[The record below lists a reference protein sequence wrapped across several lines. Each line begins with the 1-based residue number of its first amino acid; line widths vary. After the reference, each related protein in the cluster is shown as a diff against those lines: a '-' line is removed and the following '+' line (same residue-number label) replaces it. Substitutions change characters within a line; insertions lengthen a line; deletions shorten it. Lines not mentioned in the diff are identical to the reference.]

1 MNMVDYSHSNK
12 ASSITPNQ
20 PCFILPKSAKHAS
33 DCKLAG
39 QDNGLEWDHVWAVVH
54 RFLENGQYQQVAGLL
69 KKALDQPE
77 KAGIDAEMLLVAEH
91 LCRLCQQYQS
101 DVDRY
106 RQAADNAGQLEGELR
121 QRLQHMLGRAEDEP
135 AHIEKPAKQAR
146 IDFKIYCFG
155 RFQIFH
161 NDQCIS
167 EWNSL
172 KARSVLRYLVANHAR
187 PVPKETLMDLFW
199 PEANFEAARRNL
211 HQAIYCLR
219 HTLRRDDPTLSPI
232 LFENDCYLLNPAL
245 NIWIDYVEFKE
256 RVETGRVL
264 EQAGDRHKEA
274 AAVYTLAERLYAGD
288 FMADD
293 LFEEWAYVQREHLR
307 SLYLDL
313 TSRLSEYY
321 LAQQEY
327 SKLIHLGQKVLR
339 HDRCYEDAHR
349 WLMWGYLARGQR
361 QLALRQYFQCVET
374 LQSELDVTP
383 SPETQALYRQIAEGH
398 DSLVLAGLEASVL

>member
-1 MNMVDYSHSNK
+1 MNIGDYSHSNK
-12 ASSITPNQ
+12 AASITPNQ
-20 PCFILPKSAKHAS
+20 HHFTLAKS
-33 DCKLAG
+33 AG
-39 QDNGLEWDHVWAVVH
+39 QDNGLEWDNVWSVIH
-54 RFLENGQYQQVAGLL
+54 RFLENGQYQQVVGLL
-69 KKALDQPE
+69 KKAQTQPE
-77 KAGIDAEMLLVAEH
+77 QAGVDPEILLVAEH
-91 LCRLCQQYQS
+91 LCRLCQQYQT

-106 RQAADNAGQLEGELR
+106 RQAADNADQLQSELR

-135 AHIEKPAKQAR
+135 TPVEKPAQRTR

-161 NDQCIS
+161 NDQGIS
-167 EWNSL
+167 EWTSL
-172 KARSVLRYLVANHAR
+172 KARSVLRYLVANQGR

-199 PEANFEAARRNL
+199 PDANFEAARRNL

-219 HTLRRDDPTLSPI
+219 HTLRREDPELSPI
-232 LFENDCYLLNPAL
+232 LFENDCYLLNPTL

-256 RVETGRVL
+256 RVDTGRIL
-264 EQAGDRHKEA
+264 EQAGRHKEA
-274 AAVYTLAERLYAGD
+274 AAVYTLAERLYTGD
-288 FMADD
+288 FLADD

-313 TSRLSEYY
+313 TSRLSDYY
-321 LAQQEY
+321 LVQQDY
-327 SKLIHLGQKVLR
+327 SKVIHLGQKVLR
-339 HDRCYEDAHR
+339 HDSCYEDAHR

-374 LQSELDVTP
+374 LQAELEVTP

-398 DSLVLAGLEASVL
+398 DSLVLAGLEALVL

>member
-1 MNMVDYSHSNK
+1 MNVSNYNHSNK
-12 ASSITPNQ
+12 LSNINPNQ
-20 PCFILPKSAKHAS
+20 HCFTLAKSFEHTA
-33 DCKLAG
+33 DPQLATSE
-39 QDNGLEWDHVWAVVH
+39 NVLEWKQVWSIIH

-69 KKALDQPE
+69 KKAQNQPE
-77 KAGIDAEMLLVAEH
+77 KAGFDAEILLVAEH
-91 LCRLCQQYQS
+91 LCRLCQQYQT

-106 RQAADNAGQLEGELR
+106 RQAADNAGQLESELR
-121 QRLQHMLGRAEDEP
+121 QRLQFMLGRTETVSVQET
-135 AHIEKPAKQAR
+135 KPAKR
-146 IDFKIYCFG
+146 TRLDFKIYCFG

-161 NDQCIS
+161 NDQSIS
-167 EWNSL
+167 EWTSL
-172 KARSVLRYLVANHAR
+172 KARSVLRYLAAHYGQ
-187 PVPKETLMDLFW
+187 PVSKETLMDIFW
-199 PEANFEAARRNL
+199 PDAPFEAARRNL

-219 HTLRRDDPTLSPI
+219 HTLRREDPALSPI

-245 NIWIDYVEFKE
+245 NIWVDYVEFKE

-264 EQAGDRHKEA
+264 EQAGRQTEA

-288 FMADD
+288 FLADD
-293 LFEEWAYVQREHLR
+293 LFEEWAYVQREHLC

-313 TSRLSEYY
+313 TSRLSDYY
-321 LAQQEY
+321 LTQQDY

-339 HDRCYEDAHR
+339 HDSCYEDAHR

>member
-1 MNMVDYSHSNK
+1 MNVSNYNHSNK
-12 ASSITPNQ
+12 LSNINPNQ
-20 PCFILPKSAKHAS
+20 PCFTLAKSFEHTA
-33 DCKLAG
+33 DPPLATSE
-39 QDNGLEWDHVWAVVH
+39 NGLEWKQVWSIIH
-54 RFLENGQYQQVAGLL
+54 RFLENGQYQQVTGLL
-69 KKALDQPE
+69 KKAQNQPE
-77 KAGIDAEMLLVAEH
+77 KAGFDAEILLVAEH
-91 LCRLCQQYQS
+91 LCRLCQQYQT

-106 RQAADNAGQLEGELR
+106 RQAADNAGQLESELR
-121 QRLQHMLGRAEDEP
+121 QRLQFMLGRTETVSVQET
-135 AHIEKPAKQAR
+135 KPAKR
-146 IDFKIYCFG
+146 PRLDFKIYCFG

-161 NDQCIS
+161 NDQSIS
-167 EWNSL
+167 EWTSL
-172 KARSVLRYLVANHAR
+172 KARSVLRYLAAHYGQ
-187 PVPKETLMDLFW
+187 PVSKETLMDIFW
-199 PEANFEAARRNL
+199 PDAPFEAARRNL

-219 HTLRRDDPTLSPI
+219 HTLRREDPALSPI

-245 NIWIDYVEFKE
+245 NIWVDYVEFKE

-264 EQAGDRHKEA
+264 EQAGRQTEA

-288 FMADD
+288 FLADD

-313 TSRLSEYY
+313 TSRLSDYY
-321 LAQQEY
+321 LTQQDY

-339 HDRCYEDAHR
+339 HDSCYEDAHR